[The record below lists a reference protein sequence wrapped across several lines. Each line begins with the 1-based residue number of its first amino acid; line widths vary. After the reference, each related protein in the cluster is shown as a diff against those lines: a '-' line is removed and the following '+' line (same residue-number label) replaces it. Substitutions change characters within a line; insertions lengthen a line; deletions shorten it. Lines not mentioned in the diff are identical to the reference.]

1 MSFLSPKPGSLSTQP
16 RRRGKV
22 LVVDDD
28 PIILEV
34 VRERLDAAGY
44 DVYVRTE
51 ALGTS
56 QWVARE
62 QPDFILL
69 DVMMPALSGGEL
81 GQLLKRSIAT
91 NQTAV
96 ILHSSMAAAS
106 LQPVIERTGAIGAIG
121 KTHDGATF
129 MLQFEQLANL
139 ARAKASSP

>member
-1 MSFLSPKPGSLSTQP
+1 MSAASESQVSFSTQP
-16 RRRGKV
+16 RGRGKV

-44 DVYVRTE
+44 DVYVRVD
-51 ALGTS
+51 AIGTS

-69 DVMMPALSGGEL
+69 DVMMPALGGAEL
-81 GQLLKRSIAT
+81 GLLLKRSHTT

-96 ILHSSMAAAS
+96 ILHSSMSADQ
-106 LQPVIERTGAIGAIG
+106 LRPVMQRTGAIAAIP
-121 KTHDGATF
+121 KTHDGAHF
-129 MLQFEQLANL
+129 IAEFDRIAALV
-139 ARAKASSP
+139 KG

>member
-1 MSFLSPKPGSLSTQP
+1 MQP

-28 PIILEV
+28 PITLEV
-34 VRERLDAAGY
+34 VRERLDDAGY
-44 DVYVRTE
+44 DVYVRLD

-81 GQLLKRSIAT
+81 GQLLKRSTST

-96 ILHSSMAAAS
+96 ILHSSMDATALEA
-106 LQPVIERTGAIGAIG
+106 VIERTGAIGAIG
-121 KTHDGATF
+121 KTHDGAKF
-129 MLQFEQLANL
+129 MLEFERLT
-139 ARAKASSP
+139 AKAPK

>member
-1 MSFLSPKPGSLSTQP
+1 MQP

-44 DVYVRTE
+44 DVYVRSE

-81 GQLLKRSIAT
+81 GQLLKRSHST
-91 NQTAV
+91 NQTGV
-96 ILHSSMAAAS
+96 ILHSSMSAAS
-106 LQPVIERTGAIGAIG
+106 LEPVVQRTGALGAIG
-121 KTHDGATF
+121 KTHDGTKFLAE
-129 MLQFEQLANL
+129 FEQLIS
-139 ARAKASSP
+139 RVKPR

>member
-1 MSFLSPKPGSLSTQP
+1 MQP

-28 PIILEV
+28 PVVLEV
-34 VRERLDAAGY
+34 IRERLDEAGF
-44 DVYVRTE
+44 DVYVRQD

-69 DVMMPALSGGEL
+69 DVMMPALGGAEL
-81 GQLLKRSIAT
+81 GQLLKRSTST

-96 ILHSSMAAAS
+96 ILHSSMSAAA
-106 LQPVIERTGAIGAIG
+106 LQPVIERTGAIGAIP
-121 KTHDGATF
+121 KTHDGTKF
-129 MLQFEQLANL
+129 IIEFERITRNY
-139 ARAKASSP
+139 RPAKS